1 VSRMLK
7 FFPDTNVLVSATFW
21 QGSSYKLL
29 LSSKATGFTSHAVL
43 REYRAV
49 LKRDFNLSEEE
60 VDVRLEE
67 LLELLIIVSPTER
80 LEVIKEDPDDN
91 QILEGA
97 IEAKTDFIV
106 SYDHH
111 LLDLKEFRNVKIVK
125 PEEILNLL

>member
-1 VSRMLK
+1 MLR

-29 LSSKATGFTSHAVL
+29 FSSKTIGFTSNAIL
-43 REYRAV
+43 KEYRTV
-49 LKRDFNLSEEE
+49 LKRDFNLSEAE

-67 LLELLIIVSPTER
+67 LLELLVIVSPTR
-80 LEVIKEDPDDN
+80 KLKVVSEDPADN
-91 QILEGA
+91 QVLDGA
-97 IEAKTDFIV
+97 LEAKAEFIV

-111 LLDLKEFRNVKIVK
+111 LLKLREFTNIRIVK